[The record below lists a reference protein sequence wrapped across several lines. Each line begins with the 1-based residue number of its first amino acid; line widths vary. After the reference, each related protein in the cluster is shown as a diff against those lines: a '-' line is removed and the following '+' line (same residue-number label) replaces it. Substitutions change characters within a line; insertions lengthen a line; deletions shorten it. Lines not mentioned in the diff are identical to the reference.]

1 MFRDALVVGKF
12 YPFHRGHKYLIET
25 ALSQS
30 ERVTVFVFEKPEQ
43 TISGELRRAWIKATH
58 PSAEVI
64 VVDDKLPDD
73 DSQAWAEETIRILKR
88 HPDVVFSSEDYGA
101 RYAACMGAQHVLV
114 DQQRIRVPISARQI
128 RAAPLGH
135 LEFLEPIV
143 RAYFVKRVCIVGA
156 ESTGSTTLARAL
168 AQSLQTVWVPEYGRT
183 YSEGK
188 FECGEYSRWDT
199 EEFVHIASTQCAMED
214 ELAKR
219 ANKVLIC
226 DTNAFATCLWHERYM
241 ECWSEEVEA
250 IGRGRKYDLYLLTDI
265 DIAFTQDGMRD
276 GESIRDWM
284 HHRFVSEL
292 EKRRL
297 PYALLS
303 GPRETRMRSALQLIG
318 ELVAASS

>member
-43 TISGELRRAWIKATH
+43 TISGELRRSWIQATH
-58 PSAEVI
+58 PAAEVI
-64 VVDDKLPDD
+64 VVDDTLPDD
-73 DSQAWAEETIRILKR
+73 DSQAWAHETIRILQR
-88 HPDVVFSSEDYGA
+88 RPEAVFSSEDYGA
-101 RYAACMGAQHVLV
+101 PYAACMGAKHVLV
-114 DQQRIRVPISARQI
+114 DRQRMRVPISASQI
-128 RAAPLGH
+128 RAAPLSY
-135 LEFLEPIV
+135 LEFLEPVV
-143 RAYFVKRVCIVGA
+143 RAFFVKRVCVIGA
-156 ESTGSTTLARAL
+156 ASTGTTTLARAL

-188 FECGEYSRWDT
+188 LQCAEYSRWDT
-199 EEFVHIASTQCAMED
+199 EEFLHVAATQCAMED

-226 DTNAFATCLWHERYM
+226 DTNAFATCFWHERYM
-241 ECWSEEVEA
+241 NFWSEDVEA

-265 DIAFTQDGMRD
+265 DIPLTPDGMRD
-276 GESIRDWM
+276 GDSIRNWM
-284 HHRFVSEL
+284 HRRLIEEL

-297 PYALLS
+297 PYVLLS
-303 GPRETRMRSALQLIG
+303 GPQEVRLQSSLHHVRELI
-318 ELVAASS
+318 AACS